1 MYVKQKSSENSEKK
15 KTGLQ
20 CGNLD
25 LDQLKLGLSRNY
37 CKWFA
42 NVCIGRIFRAKKGKK
57 QLLSYLVVHFLRSI
71 LHSTTHFPNLK
82 TKWNFFKIHYLSPAV
97 FYNMTLWDRF
107 FNCRKNQHAALRS
120 YHDSEYWV
128 ITR

>member
-1 MYVKQKSSENSEKK
+1 MENVCKAKKQRKQREKK

-82 TKWNFFKIHYLSPAV
+82 TK
-97 FYNMTLWDRF
+97 
-107 FNCRKNQHAALRS
+107 
-120 YHDSEYWV
+120 
-128 ITR
+128 